1 MMSMQFYRHLFVM
14 EKKAALPVDF
24 ASKKISESLQ
34 TGIGKKEVEADLRQ
48 LCLESRGWLSVCQ
61 VGSLEYFKVGKID
74 VNTVC
79 EKLKVKLQTELE
91 T

>member
-1 MMSMQFYRHLFVM
+1 MSRQFYRHLFVM

-34 TGIGKKEVEADLRQ
+34 TGIGKKEIEADLRQ

>member
-1 MMSMQFYRHLFVM
+1 MHCYRHLFVM

-24 ASKKISESLQ
+24 ASKKIAESLQ
-34 TGIGKKEVEADLRQ
+34 TGIGHKEVEADLRR
-48 LCLESRGWLSVCQ
+48 LCVESRGWVSVCQ

-79 EKLKVKLQTELE
+79 EKLSLKLQTELE

>member
-1 MMSMQFYRHLFVM
+1 M

-24 ASKKISESLQ
+24 ASKKISESIQ

>member
-1 MMSMQFYRHLFVM
+1 MSMKFYRHLFVM

-24 ASKKISESLQ
+24 ASKKISESIQ
-34 TGIGKKEVEADLRQ
+34 TGIGKKEVEADLRH

>member
-1 MMSMQFYRHLFVM
+1 MLLQCYRHLFVM

-24 ASKKISESLQ
+24 ASKKIAESLQ
-34 TGIGKKEVEADLRQ
+34 TGICKKDVEADLRK
-48 LCLESRGWLSVCQ
+48 LCVESRGWLSVCQ
-61 VGSLEYFKVGKID
+61 VASVEYFKVTKID

-79 EKLKVKLQTELE
+79 ENLNMKLQTELE